1 MPSEHSTATPGA
13 TVLIT
18 KSPALPLRLTRG
30 LHIVALFEA
39 SKGALVLAA
48 GVGALSLLNR
58 DASLIAEKI
67 VRYLLL
73 NPDSHY
79 AQIFLKRASLVTNKQ
94 LLLTAIVAA
103 LYSGT
108 RFIEAYGLWKN
119 RAWAEWL
126 AVFGG
131 MIYLP
136 FEITAIIHRATLLR
150 VSLLTLNV
158 LVVVYVA
165 RVLWVKRLARAAT
178 RNSRSAEMASVSQA

>member
-1 MPSEHSTATPGA
+1 MPSEHP
-13 TVLIT
+13 LIQQAQAASRP
-18 KSPALPLRLTRG
+18 KQPALPPRLTRG

-39 SKGALVLAA
+39 AKGLLVLAG

-79 AQIFLKRASLVTNKQ
+79 TQIFLKRASQVTNQQLLVTA
-94 LLLTAIVAA
+94 TIAT
-103 LYSGT
+103 LYAGT

-131 MIYLP
+131 MVYLP
-136 FEITAIIHRATLLR
+136 FEITAILNRATALR
-150 VSLLTLNV
+150 FSLLTINV
-158 LVVVYVA
+158 LIVIYVA
-165 RVLWVKRLARAAT
+165 RVLWVKRQARAHAP
-178 RNSRSAEMASVSQA
+178 AV

>member
-1 MPSEHSTATPGA
+1 MPSEHSAATPGA
-13 TVLIT
+13 TVLKT

-30 LHIVALFEA
+30 LHVVALFEA

-178 RNSRSAEMASVSQA
+178 RDSRSAEMAGISQA